1 MSNYSKDVRRLKN
14 SIFKSIVSIIL
25 ALSILFS
32 FSFLFS
38 ASAESKL
45 GYITKDG
52 VRVRSTPTAVPTDN
66 ILQVSGSNILLN
78 KNHSV
83 TIIETVNSQGD
94 TKNPKWCKIEFNYSG
109 KKYTGYVS
117 AEFVAEK
124 VQGQPG
130 GVMPDGVPEEYKE
143 YVKELVSNHPN
154 WEFVFYDTGLEWS
167 SLFKDDAQGKI
178 GRSLI
183 EKSFPI
189 SYRSTE
195 PGAYIWNTDKFIAL
209 DAGSWYQ
216 ANNET
221 IAYYMDPRNFLN
233 DSSVY
238 MFESLKYDEDAH
250 TLAGVEAILKGSFM
264 DSKTVANADGEA
276 VTYAQAYID
285 AAKTSGVSPYHL
297 ASRTLQEVGSSG
309 TSGSV
314 NGNYGSYQGYYN
326 YYNIGA
332 NSGSDP
338 VSSGLSYAKNQ
349 GWDSPYKAIVGGAKW
364 IGTGYIDK
372 KQDTLYYQK
381 FNVVNKVWTH
391 QYMTNIMA
399 PYQETRT
406 IYKLYKNLD
415 IVDLSYVFVVPYYRN
430 MPTKACELPKS
441 SNGSPNNWLSSLTV
455 EGYDFKFDGNKS
467 SGYSI
472 TVPESV
478 TSVNV
483 SATSVSSKATITGT
497 GKVNLNSGHNDVKI
511 TVKAENGNTKTYTIG
526 IVRSTSNQVPLT
538 SISLDKSE
546 LSMFNG
552 ETKQLTVKYNPLN
565 TTDNKA
571 VTWTSSDT
579 SVAKVDANGNVVAI
593 GKGTATITAKVGKFT
608 ATCKVTVSNNIIL
621 GDIDADGV
629 VTISD
634 ALMIFKYKSGEIK
647 LSDTALKV
655 ADTDKNGNVELAD
668 ALRIFKYKSGEIEK
682 L

>member
-45 GYITKDG
+45 GYITHNG
-52 VRVRSTPTAVPTDN
+52 VFVRSSPAALSN
-66 ILQVSGSNILLN
+66 ENKILVGGNPLQLD

-83 TIIETVNSQGD
+83 TILETVDSQGD
-94 TKNPKWCKIEFNYSG
+94 TKNPKWCKIEFQDNG

-117 AEFVAEK
+117 AEYVAVK
-124 VQGQPG
+124 NQTQSNSGLTDV
-130 GVMPDGVPEEYKE
+130 VPDIYKD
-143 YVKELVSNHPN
+143 YIQSLANTHPN
-154 WEFVFYDTGLEWS
+154 WSFVFYDTGLEWS

-264 DSKTVANADGEA
+264 DSKTVTNADGEA

-372 KQDTLYYQK
+372 NQDTLYYQK
-381 FNVVNKVWTH
+381 FNVVKKVWTH

-441 SNGSPNNWLSSLTV
+441 SDGSPNNWLSSLTV
-455 EGYDFKFDGNKS
+455 EGYDFKFDGNKT

-552 ETKQLTVKYNPLN
+552 ETKQLTVKYNPSN

-579 SVAKVDANGNVVAI
+579 SVAKVDDKGNVVAI

-608 ATCKVTVSNNIIL
+608 ATCKVTVSNNIVL
-621 GDIDADGV
+621 GDIDADGA

-647 LSDTALKV
+647 LSDTALKA